1 MTEQQ
6 KLFIVDDDKVIISY
20 LNSFFRTNGW
30 EVETFFSA
38 KDMLTRLDEVQ
49 PALIITDLDMP
60 EMDGI
65 QLIQHLKANPEYD
78 NLAVLVM
85 TALHENHVRFQSY
98 KAGAIYFVNKPI
110 NPYELEAVVRSIL
123 SQFSKMTP
131 APVMPEEEK
140 TAKKNAVESWI
151 EEAEQIVLDNLTNED
166 FSLDELSI
174 ALHYSRSAV
183 QKRIKQFTG
192 LSVSKFIRSVRL
204 ERSLEFMT
212 DEKRSI
218 AQIADLVGF
227 KSHSYYTRC
236 FKDYFG
242 VDPVKKRKEVMA
254 SERTV

>member
-20 LNSFFRTNGW
+20 LESFFRTNGW
-30 EVETFFSA
+30 DVEVFYSA
-38 KDMLTRLDEVQ
+38 KEMLEMLKVIR

-65 QLIQHLKANPEYD
+65 QLIQHLKSNPDYD
-78 NLAVLVM
+78 DLAVLVM

-131 APVMPEEEK
+131 APVMPEEAK
-140 TAKKNAVESWI
+140 NAKKNAVESWI
-151 EEAEQIVLDNLTNED
+151 EEAELIVMENLNNED
-166 FSLDELSI
+166 FSLDELSV
-174 ALHYSRSAV
+174 ALHYSRSAI

-212 DEKRSI
+212 DEKYSI
-218 AQIADLVGF
+218 SQIADLVGF

-242 VDPVKKRKEVMA
+242 MDPVKKRKEVMA
-254 SERTV
+254 NEESA